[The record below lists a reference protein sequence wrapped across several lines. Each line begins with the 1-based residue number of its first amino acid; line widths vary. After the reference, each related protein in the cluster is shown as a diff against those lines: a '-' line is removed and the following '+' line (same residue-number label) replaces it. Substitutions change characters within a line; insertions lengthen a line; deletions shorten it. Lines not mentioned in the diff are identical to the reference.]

1 MTPDPPAAAN
11 LPPRV
16 LEHYQDPY
24 HLERLERP
32 SHAAEK
38 VLPLCEAPTDQT
50 ISAETDSDSVA
61 GTRELGTDRVLIE
74 LRISPAG
81 EILEAAFD
89 GQGCVISQAAASM
102 LVERV
107 EGLSIDQAKEFSA
120 AAMRECFGSPIEP
133 HRQRCLLLAWRAF
146 QSALDCPLAYDEEE
160 DAQQFGGPSLN
171 EET

>member
-1 MTPDPPAAAN
+1 MPPDPPAAGK
-11 LPPRV
+11 LPNRV

-38 VLPLCEAPTDQT
+38 VLPLCEAPTDPT
-50 ISAETDSDSVA
+50 ISAPGSVA
-61 GTRELGTDRVLIE
+61 HTRPLGTDRVLIE

-120 AAMRECFGSPIEP
+120 ADMRECYAAPIET

-146 QSALDCPLAYDEEE
+146 QSALDCPLAYDDEE